1 MKSMAIMQILLQTAL
16 PVALSMSATVRAAEL
31 SQNTHSAD
39 KDNINSP
46 YSAQMT
52 QAATALSSGNTAGAG
67 ANMASGYA
75 GDSVE
80 KWLSQFGTARVQL
93 NVDDKGNW
101 DDSAI
106 DFLAPIYD
114 SKKAMLFTQLGLR
127 APDDRVT
134 GNFGLGV
141 RTFYTD
147 NWMFG
152 GNVFFDDDFTGDN
165 RRVGFGAEAWTNNL
179 KLSANTYLGT
189 TDWHSSRDFDDYYE
203 KPADGFDVRAEGY
216 LPAYP
221 QLGAKL
227 MYEQYYGDKVALFD
241 KDDLQSNPSA
251 VTVGVSYTPVPLIT
265 AAVDYRRGQ
274 DSMDETHFGVNF
286 RYNFGQSLSSQLSSS
301 EVQNLRSLAGSRY
314 DLVERNNEIVL
325 QYKEKKQNN
334 AVANML
340 LTTVKDNSPADGVTA
355 NTVTVRATTSDGTPV
370 RNTVISW
377 SIVGGAQ
384 QQAKAA
390 AGSAASDATLSAGSS
405 VTDSNGNASVN
416 ITSKSAGQVAV
427 QATAGDISRTA
438 TTTFVQSVGSLD
450 LVLTQNNS
458 PADGSSQNAGKVTVK
473 DTNGKVMSGVAI
485 SWGVNNGAKVAASD
499 VQSNAQGEATIHY
512 TNTKAGAVTLTAS
525 AAGKTASVN
534 SAFVS
539 QSEVSAVSVTTT
551 TNNSPANNSATNAAQ
566 ALVTDGNGQ
575 PMANTSVTWS
585 ISGSSTATLSSA
597 ATVTTNAQGVAN
609 VTFKDSVA
617 ETVTIVANAGG
628 KSGSSSAIFTQTAA
642 TNILVS
648 VQQNNATADGTSTNT
663 VVAKVTDS
671 SGQAVANTAVT
682 WSVGGSA
689 KATSPVTVN
698 TNASGEATLSVS
710 DSVAES
716 VTVSASANGAQGQAT
731 VTFVPTVSSV
741 FVAVTANNALADGSS
756 VNTFRATVTSPSGQ
770 PVANTSVT
778 WSLSSGT
785 ASGTSSLNATT
796 DASGNAVL
804 SVTDTVAETV
814 TATAKAGNIQG
825 QATATFNPASV
836 EVSAVTVTMPTNNQ
850 IADGSATNQAQA
862 LVTDANNQPLAN
874 VALVWTITGSATAS
888 ATTPLSVTTNSN
900 GIATLNLTDTVV
912 ESVTV
917 TATAGGKRGQDTAT
931 FTSVNFGPVTLGL
944 EHVYVEQAGD
954 VINQSVAADGVDITV
969 NAYPGMAEGDQITV
983 HFEVTGKLD
992 PDSTIPFPDVTFP
1005 VHTVTA
1011 QEVGQPLMFTVP
1023 AAEVMGAEGES
1034 GAAVAQATAVVVR
1047 PSTLQQITGASPR
1060 YGFDTRAP
1068 G

>member
-1 MKSMAIMQILLQTAL
+1 MKSMAIIQILLQTAL

-39 KDNINSP
+39 NINSP
-46 YSAQMT
+46 YSAQMAQMA
-52 QAATALSSGNTAGAG
+52 QAATALSSGNAAGAG

-165 RRVGFGAEAWTNNL
+165 RRVGLGAEAWTNNL

-189 TDWHSSRDFDDYYE
+189 TNWHSSRDFDDYYE

-325 QYKEKKQNN
+325 QYKEKKQDN

-340 LTTVKDNSPADGVTA
+340 LTTVKDNSPADGVAA

-377 SIVGGAQ
+377 SIVGAQ

-390 AGSAASDATLSAGSS
+390 AGSAAGDATLSAGSS

-416 ITSKSAGQVAV
+416 ITSKTAGQVAV

-473 DTNGKVMSGVAI
+473 DTNGKVMAGVAI

-512 TNTKAGAVTLTAS
+512 TNTKGGAVTLTAS

-534 SAFVS
+534 SAFAS

-551 TNNSPANNSATNAAQ
+551 TNNAPANNSATNAAQ

-597 ATVTTNAQGVAN
+597 ATVTTNAQGVAD

-628 KSGSSSAIFTQTAA
+628 KSGSSSAIFTQTVA

-648 VQQNNATADGTSTNT
+648 VQQNNATADGASTNT

-731 VTFVPTVSSV
+731 VTFMPTVSSV
-741 FVAVTANNALADGSS
+741 FVAVTTNNALADGSS

-785 ASGTSSLNATT
+785 ASATSSLNATT
-796 DASGNAVL
+796 DSSGNAVL

-931 FTSVNFGPVTLGL
+931 FTSVNFGPVTLEL
-944 EHVYVEQAGD
+944 EHRYVATAGN
-954 VINQSVAADGVDITV
+954 VINMSVAADGVDITV
-969 NAYPGMAEGDQITV
+969 DAYPGMAEGDQITV
-983 HFEVTGKLD
+983 HFKVTGNLSSS
-992 PDSTIPFPDVTFP
+992 STIPLPDVTFP

-1011 QEVGQPLMFTVP
+1011 QEVGQPLMFTVD
-1023 AAEVMGAEGES
+1023 AADVMGAQSATG
-1034 GAAVAQATAVVVR
+1034 VLLQAQATALVVK
-1047 PSTLQQITGASPR
+1047 PSTAKQITGSSPT
-1060 YGFDTRAP
+1060 YGFDTQ
-1068 G
+1068 

>member
-1 MKSMAIMQILLQTAL
+1 MKSMAILQILLQTAL

-31 SQNTHSAD
+31 SQNTLSAD

-101 DDSAI
+101 DDSAM

-384 QQAKAA
+384 QQTKAA

-499 VQSNAQGEATIHY
+499 AQSNAQGEATIHY
-512 TNTKAGAVTLTAS
+512 TNTKGGAVTLTAS

-534 SAFVS
+534 SAFTS

-551 TNNSPANNSATNAAQ
+551 TNNAPANNSATNAAQ

-628 KSGSSSAIFTQTAA
+628 KSGSSGAIFTQTAA

-716 VTVSASANGAQGQAT
+716 VTVNASANGAQGQAT

-874 VALVWTITGSATAS
+874 VQVTWSITGSATVN
-888 ATTPLSVTTNSN
+888 ATTPLSVTTDSN
-900 GIATLNLTDTVV
+900 GVATLRFTDTVG
-912 ESVTV
+912 ENVTV
-917 TATAGGKRGQDTAT
+917 TAMAGGKQGQATAT
-931 FTSVNFGPVTLGL
+931 FVSAAFGPLVIELEHGNGTQAINVATVSDGL
-944 EHVYVEQAGD
+944 EL
-954 VINQSVAADGVDITV
+954 TV
-969 NAYPGMAEGDQITV
+969 NAYPGMAEGDQITAS
-983 HFEVTGKLD
+983 FKVTGD
-992 PDSTIPFPDVTFP
+992 VNPDSPGGIILPDITLP

-1011 QEVGQPLMFTVP
+1011 SEVGQPIVLTFDGSGMLGFQ
-1023 AAEVMGAEGES
+1023 GETTPLT
-1034 GAAVAQATAVVVR
+1034 GTGTAIVVK
-1047 PSTLQQITGASPR
+1047 PSTQQQISDSTSR
-1060 YGFDTRAP
+1060 VFDTW
-1068 G
+1068 